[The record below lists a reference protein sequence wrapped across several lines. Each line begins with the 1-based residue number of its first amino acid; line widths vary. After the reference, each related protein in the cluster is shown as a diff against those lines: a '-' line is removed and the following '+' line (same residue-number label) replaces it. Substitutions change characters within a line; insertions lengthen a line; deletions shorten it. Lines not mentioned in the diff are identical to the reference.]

1 MGSNKLKKWVCSEY
15 PEQGYVVARTK
26 EEAQKEFR
34 CSECETQE
42 IILDCEGPQVL
53 RDKDEYFEDI
63 TNQIA
68 RLQAENAR
76 LREALFKI
84 TYPNL
89 YIDKNQ
95 YGATWKSIAR
105 KYYEIAE
112 KALKEGN
119 DER

>member
-1 MGSNKLKKWVCSEY
+1 MKDSK
-15 PEQGYVVARTK
+15 YVTDFVKTVYTESTELCMTAFDEK
-26 EEAQKEFR
+26 ECLQDA
-34 CSECETQE
+34 T
-42 IILDCEGPQVL
+42 ILINQL
-53 RDKDEYFEDI
+53 RAK
-63 TNQIA
+63 
-68 RLQAENAR
+68 NAR
-76 LREALFKI
+76 LREALEKI

>member
-1 MGSNKLKKWVCSEY
+1 MSKTYWYCPYCG
-15 PEQGYVVARTK
+15 
-26 EEAQKEFR
+26 EEV
-34 CSECETQE
+34 
-42 IILDCEGPQVL
+42 DPQNV
-53 RDKDEYFEDI
+53 
-63 TNQIA
+63 TNQEMHEDCGHPVTLVDDSLPTYNQ
-68 RLQAENAR
+68 LQAENAR
-76 LREALFKI
+76 LREALEKI